1 MTKIKQSQVRC
12 FIERCDDGSI
22 APRPPGKCCPS
33 LTMCSAPIKLVTD
46 PFLDNVLDDA
56 VRVSPEFPDPPI
68 SVSDHGD
75 VTDPEFWRLEA
86 DVRATE
92 IDDNGLEWTESTTEL

>member
-1 MTKIKQSQVRC
+1 MLKVRC

-33 LTMCSAPIKLVTD
+33 LTMCPSPIKLVTD
-46 PFLDNVLDDA
+46 PFLDDA
-56 VRVSPEFPDPPI
+56 ARVSPEFPDTI

-75 VTDPEFWRLEA
+75 VIDTEFWRLEA
-86 DVRATE
+86 DVRGAE
-92 IDDNGLEWTESTTEL
+92 IDDNGLDWSESTTEL

>member
-1 MTKIKQSQVRC
+1 
-12 FIERCDDGSI
+12 
-22 APRPPGKCCPS
+22 
-33 LTMCSAPIKLVTD
+33 MCSAPIKLVTD

-92 IDDNGLEWTESTTEL
+92 IDDNGLDWSESTTEL